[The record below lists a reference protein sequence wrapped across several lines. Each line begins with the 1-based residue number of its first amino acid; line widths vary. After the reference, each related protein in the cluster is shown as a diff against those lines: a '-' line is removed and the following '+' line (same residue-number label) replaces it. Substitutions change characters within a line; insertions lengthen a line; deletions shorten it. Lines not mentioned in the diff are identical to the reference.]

1 MTDRI
6 DRALDGDLPAD
17 DLTAA
22 ERAAVAAFEGR
33 AHELRRRLSERMPA
47 DLEARI
53 MRRIRDQGLEP
64 LPAPPTSIAQRAAAA
79 LWAPR
84 ELRLR
89 VRPAYGLAAAAVL
102 ALLFVL
108 PDRPQAG
115 VSAPPVAAAPSGQR
129 IYVQFRLDAAEA
141 QQVELAGSFTDWQP
155 SYPLQRAAD
164 GVWTVVLPIT
174 PGVHDYS
181 FVIDGERWVPD
192 PYAPGVDDGFGGVN
206 SRLTLLAPGQS
217 S

>member
-6 DRALDGDLPAD
+6 NRALDGDLPAD
-17 DLTAA
+17 DLSAA
-22 ERAAVAAFEGR
+22 ERAAVGAFEGR
-33 AHELRRRLSERMPA
+33 VHELRHRLAERMPG

-64 LPAPPTSIAQRAAAA
+64 LPERSSSVARRTLAA

-84 ELRLR
+84 ELTLRL
-89 VRPAYGLAAAAVL
+89 RPAYALAAAAVL
-102 ALLFVL
+102 ALLFAL
-108 PDRPQAG
+108 PSNPGATMGPEAG
-115 VSAPPVAAAPSGQR
+115 AEPVQQ
-129 IYVQFRLDAAEA
+129 IFVQFRFDSKDARDVA
-141 QQVELAGSFTDWQP
+141 LAGSFSDWRP
-155 SYPLQRAAD
+155 SYPMQRSSD
-164 GVWTVVLPIT
+164 GVWTLVLPIT

-181 FVIDGERWVPD
+181 FVVDGERWVPD
-192 PYAPGVDDGFGGVN
+192 PYAPGIDDGFGGVN